1 MLFWHS
7 FLVFLFWPSVFSS
20 IEAED
25 KVRPLGS
32 PLELSIIQVHFF
44 DFFFMLHLMQVKRSQ
59 TFRLLR
65 SKFECRLEHFLVKCH
80 LASLPNVYDLQSS
93 QTVKWDKRTYLV
105 GMLKGFKAV
114 YIKMPNMAQ
123 RKYSINDTVYITD
136 SSNPLPLLYSFAVWF
151 YHHLCGGFSSG
162 PSFGSVKQYHWNQ
175 AGCIQ
180 ICYPVAEAFASQ
192 SNWHR

>member
-1 MLFWHS
+1 
-7 FLVFLFWPSVFSS
+7 
-20 IEAED
+20 
-25 KVRPLGS
+25 
-32 PLELSIIQVHFF
+32 
-44 DFFFMLHLMQVKRSQ
+44 MQVKRSQ

-65 SKFECRLEHFLVKCH
+65 SEFECRLEHFLVKCH
-80 LASLPNVYDLQSS
+80 LASLPNVYELQSS
-93 QTVKWDKRTYLV
+93 QTVKWDKHTYLV

-162 PSFGSVKQYHWNQ
+162 PSFGSVKQYH
-175 AGCIQ
+175 
-180 ICYPVAEAFASQ
+180 
-192 SNWHR
+192 